1 MELNQDFF
9 RPWIHRQWCWDNGFF
24 VILKPITQGGY
35 KSKVRIHLD
44 IQKNIQQGKEEYTQN
59 SKQLEDK
66 ISELYEYMF
75 RTFR

>member
-1 MELNQDFF
+1 MELNQNFF

-35 KSKVRIHLD
+35 KSKVSIHLE
-44 IQKNIQQGKEEYTQN
+44 IQKSVQKGKEEYTQN
-59 SKQLEDK
+59 SEVLENK
-66 ISELYEYMF
+66 INELYEYMF